1 MISHFIDLKVRPDP
15 EFSQTHLVSA
25 LYSKLHRQ
33 LVSMRSDNIAVGFPG
48 YSLRPRGLG
57 DTVRLLGAKDPLEA
71 LMESD
76 WVMGMESMVNIASIS
91 TVPPGAAHRCLKRRQ
106 FKTSGERLR
115 RRFKRRHDVTDEEVE
130 RLMPDRQV
138 LVDLPYVRLRSTST
152 GQAFSMFLALSDPLT
167 QPVPGSFNSY
177 GLSAQ
182 ASIPWF

>member
-1 MISHFIDLKVRPDP
+1 MISHFIDIEVRPDP
-15 EFSQTHLVSA
+15 EFSKTHLMSA

-57 DTVRLLGAKDPLEA
+57 DKVRLLGAQDVLEA

-76 WVMGMESMVNIASIS
+76 WLMGMESMVNVAFIS
-91 TVPPGAAHRCLKRRQ
+91 TVPLGATHRCLKRRQ

-130 RLMPDRQV
+130 RLMPDKQV

-152 GQAFSMFLALSDPLT
+152 GQAFSMFLALGDPLT
-167 QPVPGSFNSY
+167 QPVPGIFNSY

>member
-71 LMESD
+71 LMESG

-106 FKTSGERLR
+106 FKTNGERLR

-130 RLMPDRQV
+130 RLLPDKLV

-152 GQAFSMFLALSDPLT
+152 GQAFCMFLALGAPLT
-167 QPVPGSFNSY
+167 QTVPGMFTRFV
-177 GLSAQ
+177 LSDQ
-182 ASIPWF
+182 APIPLF

>member
-25 LYSKLHRQ
+25 LYSRLHRQ

-91 TVPPGAAHRCLKRRQ
+91 SVPPGCLKRRQ
-106 FKTSGERLR
+106 FKTNGERLR

-130 RLMPDRQV
+130 RLLPDKQV